1 MKVKE
6 GGGEDEEVARISE
19 ATPDLL
25 ATTTIRQRRNS
36 RSSLLDE
43 IVQKVDNNLNR
54 LIHRQVDRQI
64 GRQIGRHK

>member
-1 MKVKE
+1 MNE
-6 GGGEDEEVARISE
+6 GAEDEEVARISE

-43 IVQKVDNNLNR
+43 IVQKVEIRFHPFELSER
-54 LIHRQVDRQI
+54 LIP
-64 GRQIGRHK
+64 

>member
-6 GGGEDEEVARISE
+6 EGGEDEEVARISE

-43 IVQKVDNNLNR
+43 IVQKVDNKFIHLNR
-54 LIHRQVDRQI
+54 LIRRQVDRQI
-64 GRQIGRHK
+64 SRHK

>member
-6 GGGEDEEVARISE
+6 GGEDEEVARISE

-43 IVQKVDNNLNR
+43 IVQKVDNKFIHLNR
-54 LIHRQVDRQI
+54 LIRRQVDRQI
-64 GRQIGRHK
+64 DRHK